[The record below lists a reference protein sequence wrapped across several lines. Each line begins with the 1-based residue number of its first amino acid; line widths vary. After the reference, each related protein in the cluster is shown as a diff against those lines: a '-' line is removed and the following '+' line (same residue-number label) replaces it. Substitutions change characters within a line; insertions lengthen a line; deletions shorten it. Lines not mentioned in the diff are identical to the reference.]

1 MKFAADTGR
10 PSQCCA
16 FDPRL
21 DVAVAAVTDLAAIGH
36 GHGLF
41 FAVHEEDGST
51 MRATC
56 LDAEEVVVA
65 LAELLELAVDA
76 CSHLPLPSRPMAK
89 SISTPALSVL
99 IASAFCSSVGLM
111 PAASQQSRRMS

>member
-10 PSQCCA
+10 SPQCCA

-21 DVAVAAVTDLAAIGH
+21 DVAVAAVTDLAAVGH

-76 CSHLPLPSRPMAK
+76 CSHWKGLRLL

-99 IASAFCSSVGLM
+99 IASTS
-111 PAASQQSRRMS
+111 

>member
-1 MKFAADTGR
+1 MEFAADTGGS
-10 PSQCCA
+10 SQCCA

-21 DVAVAAVTDLAAIGH
+21 DVAVAAVTDFAAVGH

-65 LAELLELAVDA
+65 LAELLELAADA
-76 CSHLPLPSRPMAK
+76 CSHLTSRPMAK
-89 SISTPALSVL
+89 SISTPALMVL
-99 IASAFCSSVGLM
+99 IASARCSSVGSI
-111 PAASQQSRRMS
+111 PAASQHLQRMS